1 MDVRQARGQSV
12 TMVDK
17 PEQGISRMEREEE
30 TTTYSVGT
38 ILRTL
43 HMQKNRQKQTQKER
57 ENTQNTYNTE
67 KKRKEKEG

>member
-1 MDVRQARGQSV
+1 
-12 TMVDK
+12 MVDK

-57 ENTQNTYNTE
+57 ENT
-67 KKRKEKEG
+67 